1 VRRMRGS
8 ARRIVAGIAAVAT
21 ACGIMLA
28 GAGGTQ
34 EAAQAAD
41 MSGFRAG
48 AIISDAVFF
57 DEGTMTAPQV
67 QSFLAKRVPACRS
80 GYTCLKDYR
89 QDTFSRG
96 ADPMCGPYQGARA
109 ESAADII
116 VKVGRACG
124 INPQV
129 LVVLLQKEQGLVLS
143 TAPSARAYRSATGY
157 GCPDTAACDA
167 QYYGFYNQVYKAAW
181 AFQRYSN
188 PAGTGPGTAWGS
200 RYTRY
205 AKGTTVQVL
214 YHPDASCG
222 SSAVYI
228 SNQATSSL
236 YYYTPYQPDRAALAS
251 GYGTGGSCSSYGNR
265 NFYAYFTDWF
275 GSSTFD
281 VSGWIGD
288 KHRSIGGASGILG
301 PAIGPERAVPGGA
314 AQDFRNGTIVSS
326 SAGAFVV
333 RGWIRDAWIRSGSSG
348 GPSGS
353 PVADEQAIPG
363 GAVQRF
369 ARGSVYSSAAG
380 AYTVRGW
387 IGDRYTAAGGSGG
400 VLRFPTADEVAVRGG
415 ARQAFGGGDVV
426 SSAAGAFVVRG
437 WIGDRYRALGRES
450 GVLGFRGPTRGRS
463 RAVRS
468 RTSRAA
474 SSRRRRAA
482 RARCAAGSPTPT
494 GPAARAAARS
504 GSPRRTSG
512 PRRRARSSSSRAGG
526 STRPRAAPSASAAG
540 SATATCGPA
549 SSRASSGRPS
559 ASRPMSRGAPRS
571 ASTAAA
577 STPPPAARSSCGA
590 GSASGTSPSVP
601 RPAASA
607 SRWGRS
613 GRPAARSCRSS
624 RAGASSSGRRACRS
638 STGSR
643 PRGT

>member
-1 VRRMRGS
+1 MRGS

-450 GVLGFRGPTRGRS
+450 GVLGFPRADE
-463 RAVRS
+463 RAVAGGAYQDFTGGLVS
-468 RTSRAA
+468 ATSSGTSTVRGWIADA
-474 SSRRRRAA
+474 Y
-482 RARCAAGSPTPT
+482 RARGAGSGAFGLSTADERATPQ
-494 GPAARAAARS
+494 GAQQQFQGGRFY
-504 GSPRRTSG
+504 
-512 PRRRARSSSSRAGG
+512 SSSRGAFGVRGWIGDRYVRTGEQSGVLGSPVGIETDVAGG
-526 STRPRAAPSASAAG
+526 AAQRFDGGGIYSSA
-540 SATATCGPA
+540 
-549 SSRASSGRPS
+549 
-559 ASRPMSRGAPRS
+559 RGAFVVRGWIGERYV
-571 ASTAAA
+571 ALGAAA
-577 STPPPAARSSCGA
+577 SRLGLPVGEERSSGGEVVQEFA
-590 GSASGTSPSVP
+590 G
-601 RPAASA
+601 
-607 SRWGRS
+607 GRIVV
-613 GRPAARSCRSS
+613 GPQGVQVVYA
-624 RAGASSSGRRACRS
+624 
-638 STGSR
+638 
-643 PRGT
+643 

>member
-1 VRRMRGS
+1 MRGS
-8 ARRIVAGIAAVAT
+8 ARRIVAVIAAVAT

-28 GAGGTQ
+28 GASGT
-34 EAAQAAD
+34 EDVAQAAD

-67 QSFLAKRVPACRS
+67 QAFLAKRVATCRS

-96 ADPMCGPYQGARA
+96 ADPMCGPYQGARN

-116 VKVGRACG
+116 AKVGRACG

-129 LVVLLQKEQGLVLS
+129 LIVLLQKEQGLVLS
-143 TAPSARAYRSATGY
+143 TGPSARAYRSATGY

-188 PAGTGPGTAWGS
+188 PAGTGPGTPWGT

-228 SNQATSSL
+228 SNQATASL

-251 GYGTGGSCSSYGNR
+251 GYGTGGACSSYGNR

-275 GSSTFD
+275 GSSSFE
-281 VSGWIGD
+281 VGGWIGD
-288 KHRSIGGASGILG
+288 KHRSLGGASGILG
-301 PAIGPERAVPGGA
+301 AATGPERAVPGGA

-348 GPSGS
+348 GPSGA
-353 PVADEQAIPG
+353 PVADEQGIPG

-387 IGDRYTAAGGSGG
+387 IGDRYATAGGSGG
-400 VLRFPTADEVAVRGG
+400 VLRFPTAEEVAVRGG
-415 ARQAFGGGDVV
+415 ARQAFGGGDIV
-426 SSAAGAFVVRG
+426 SSSAGAFTVRG

-450 GVLGFRGPTRGRS
+450 GVLGFPRAEEKQVAGGAFQDFTGGLVSATSSGTSTVRGWIADAYRASGAATGAFGLATADERATAKGAQQQFQGGRFY
-463 RAVRS
+463 
-468 RTSRAA
+468 
-474 SSRRRRAA
+474 
-482 RARCAAGSPTPT
+482 
-494 GPAARAAARS
+494 
-504 GSPRRTSG
+504 
-512 PRRRARSSSSRAGG
+512 SSSRGAFGVRGWIGDRYVKAGEQSGVLG
-526 STRPRAAPSASAAG
+526 SPVGSEAAVSGGASQRFDGGGIYSSA
-540 SATATCGPA
+540 
-549 SSRASSGRPS
+549 
-559 ASRPMSRGAPRS
+559 RGAFVVRGWIGDRYL
-571 ASTAAA
+571 AL
-577 STPPPAARSSCGA
+577 G
-590 GSASGTSPSVP
+590 
-601 RPAASA
+601 ASA
-607 SRWGRS
+607 SRLGLPIGEERASGSEVVQEFTGGRIVV
-613 GRPAARSCRSS
+613 GQQ
-624 RAGASSSGRRACRS
+624 GVQVVYG
-638 STGSR
+638 
-643 PRGT
+643 